1 MLWVGFKLPM
11 SVPQDQGAS
20 RDHRAA
26 DVEIFW
32 EYKTQIFFAG
42 LISCN
47 SEILDIVS
55 GEERIVAQV
64 DRVPPVCWDRGLWTP
79 GAER

>member
-11 SVPQDQGAS
+11 SVSQDQVAS
-20 RDHRAA
+20 TGLRAA
-26 DVEIFW
+26 DAEIFW
-32 EYKTQIFFAG
+32 EYKIQVFFAG
-42 LISCN
+42 LISFN

-64 DRVPPVCWDRGLWTP
+64 DGVPPMCWD
-79 GAER
+79 